1 MAQRPRRTGSRRPA
15 GRVGDRKTRAKVTA
29 KCSQPGWR
37 TKRPPPLPRAA
48 PDPPRPADGAAE
60 GGGEPS
66 SRPALAVPSARLRSG
81 IAVGGRRR
89 TTLEYRKFGKSDLR
103 VSAIGFG
110 CWEIGGQ
117 HYGGADDTQ
126 LTLVVICPRARG
138 RRVRFTYPRRN
149 R

>member
-1 MAQRPRRTGSRRPA
+1 
-15 GRVGDRKTRAKVTA
+15 
-29 KCSQPGWR
+29 
-37 TKRPPPLPRAA
+37 
-48 PDPPRPADGAAE
+48 
-60 GGGEPS
+60 
-66 SRPALAVPSARLRSG
+66 
-81 IAVGGRRR
+81 
-89 TTLEYRKFGKSDLR
+89 LEYRKFGKSDLG